1 MPAERTTESY
11 QEEIKEL
18 QFEIKKLQS
27 ILDEERCDKASV
39 ERECE
44 CYKQEIQKNEIKM
57 EFMRGQIEAF
67 KFCVASGKGKKNA
80 E

>member
-1 MPAERTTESY
+1 MPNERTAESY
-11 QEEIKEL
+11 QAEIKDL
-18 QFEIKKLQS
+18 KNIIKALQS
-27 ILDEERCDKASV
+27 NVEEDRCDIASL

-44 CYKQEIQKNEIKM
+44 CYKQEIQKNDIKM